1 MPASLKTDVTLLA
14 PKWVA
19 LLYALRG
26 VEMLHKWTG
35 PMLRGNVC
43 DTHSTLCSIIH
54 PIIRKG
60 RDAMVRACRLA
71 IGATCREDSIPAW
84 CRFSEKCFSSLPSK
98 HDTLSQCWFIVG
110 PELQTMSQHWINV
123 ANQNVVYHTGIS
135 TQYNIHVFLC
145 SLSCIQYLN
154 CVCIAADLGTR
165 WTWASKKQSKLNV
178 AALYDP

>member
-1 MPASLKTDVTLLA
+1 MPASLQTDVTLLA

-43 DTHSTLCSIIH
+43 AAHSTLCSIIHPIIRKERDAIH

-60 RDAMVRACRLA
+60 RDAMVRACRIA

-98 HDTLSQCWFIVG
+98 HETLSQCWFIVG

-123 ANQNVVYHTGIS
+123 RCKS
-135 TQYNIHVFLC
+135 KC
-145 SLSCIQYLN
+145 SLSYRHINPVQHTCI
-154 CVCIAADLGTR
+154 
-165 WTWASKKQSKLNV
+165 SM
-178 AALYDP
+178 